1 MRTSSRISALLLTML
16 ATLTLLTA
24 CKETDSPH
32 GSPGT
37 EPGIQTT
44 PITKAELSA
53 AATTLAQD
61 NATFAFDL
69 YRRLATAD
77 GNIFFSPWSI
87 STAFGMA
94 YGGAREKTAEQM
106 AEAMRFSLAPNL
118 LHPAFK
124 QLDATLEEAQ
134 AEGNV
139 RVNIANSLW
148 PQQDYPFLDSYLSLI
163 EASYDS
169 EITAVDYKTEAAAAR
184 LMINGWVEEKTEDK
198 IQDLIPSG
206 VLNKMTRMVLVNAIY
221 FLGSWEKSFNPKR
234 TYDSSFYGGSNKP
247 TPVKMMSQTE
257 VFGYA
262 DLDSLQLL
270 QLPYKESDLSMLVLL
285 PAERGGLQRLESS
298 LTAANLALW
307 SQSLTERKVAVSLP
321 RFEMTSQFELGE
333 SLQEMGMVDAFN
345 PGAADFSGMDG
356 QPGWLFIGAAI
367 HKAFVDVNEL
377 GTEAAAATALVMVAT
392 SIPDWPTF
400 RADHPFIFLIQ
411 DDRTGSILFI
421 GRLLEPEAGA

>member
-1 MRTSSRISALLLTML
+1 MRTSSRISALLLT
-16 ATLTLLTA
+16 TLVLVTG
-24 CKETDSPH
+24 CKKTDDPH

-37 EPGIQTT
+37 EPGIQAT
-44 PITKAELSA
+44 PVTEAEVSA

-61 NATFAFDL
+61 NTTFALDL
-69 YRRLATAD
+69 YRSLATVD

-94 YGGAREKTAEQM
+94 YGGAREKTADQM
-106 AEAMRFSLAPNL
+106 AEAMRFSLEPEL
-118 LHPAFK
+118 LHPAFER
-124 QLDATLEEAQ
+124 LDSSLEEAQ
-134 AEGNV
+134 TEGNV
-139 RVNIANSLW
+139 RLNIANSLW

-163 EASYDS
+163 ERNYGT
-169 EITAVDYKTEAAAAR
+169 EITAVDYKTAADAAR
-184 LMINGWVEEKTEDK
+184 LLINGWVEEKTEDK
-198 IQDLIPSG
+198 IQDLIPPG
-206 VLNKMTRMVLVNAIY
+206 ILNKMTRMVLVNAIY
-221 FLGSWEKSFNPKR
+221 FLGSWEKSFDPKR
-234 TYDSSFYGGSNKP
+234 TYDSSFYSGGAKP
-247 TPVKMMSQTE
+247 TKVNMMSQTE

-262 DLDSLQLL
+262 DLDSLQIL
-270 QLPYKESDLSMLVLL
+270 QLPYKESDLSMLILL
-285 PAERGGLQRLESS
+285 PAERGGLTQLESS
-298 LTAANLALW
+298 LNAANLAAW
-307 SQSLTERKVAVSLP
+307 RDELTERKVATFLP
-321 RFEMTSQFELGE
+321 RFELTSQFELSN
-333 SLQEMGMVDAFN
+333 SLKEMGMIDAFN

-421 GRLLEPEAGA
+421 GRLVEPTYSTS